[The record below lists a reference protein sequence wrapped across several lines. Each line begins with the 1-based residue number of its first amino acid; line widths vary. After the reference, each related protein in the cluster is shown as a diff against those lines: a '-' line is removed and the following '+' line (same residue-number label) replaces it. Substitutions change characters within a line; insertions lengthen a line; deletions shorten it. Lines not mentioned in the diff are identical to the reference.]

1 MVCGSLDRIVIS
13 HYATPKLTAYMLHY
27 YHNYM
32 KVHYFTIDPPT
43 ALLESVLKRH
53 YDAAVIFLSGL
64 I

>member
-1 MVCGSLDRIVIS
+1 
-13 HYATPKLTAYMLHY
+13 
-27 YHNYM
+27 M